1 MLRLLV
7 VSVSGVL
14 ISSLLPKPVP
24 NWFTCVIFRAR
35 SQMKQSK
42 SSFVVMASSIRW
54 LLSPTLIFPM
64 FSTVLVWPRTCRLQ
78 AASPAM
84 VFVCGIKA
92 SFTSSRCAARLVIAF
107 KTVLLVVSDIVAV
120 SLGIWLAS
128 VPPFNRLLLPLPLIP
143 FLLFLHATD
152 SVSVSG
158 ADPSMSADEKENRI
172 SLTFPPMSLVPVLVT
187 TSAQSCSHFCLGFQF
202 QEACCFGFTSSVFS
216 RDSRV
221 FCWVLRRSPGQRAWW
236 AAESIWFSFS
246 LAVSVP
252 SAAKSDFASAKSSVT
267 MSVVSCFLKP
277 VPASEKPVPVTAK
290 SSGCLSTNWRVSR
303 RSCSGYVVFECPD
316 SQVFWDFGSL
326 SRSIEEVYS
335 TSFEYTI
342 VSWNMFVV
350 RFRGRK
356 HLLCGV
362 SLLFLKMLLT
372 PCLLVGL
379 LSSLDSN
386 LFLSSI
392 DPLLTYSTS
401 SCCVNVFVASY
412 FAYCLLVG
420 EVRHVG
426 ELGGLVPPP

>member
-7 VSVSGVL
+7 VSVSAVP
-14 ISSLLPKPVP
+14 ISSLLPMPVP

-54 LLSPTLIFPM
+54 ILRPTLIFPM
-64 FSTVLVWPRTCRLQ
+64 FSKVVVWPRTCRLQ
-78 AASPAM
+78 SASPVM
-84 VFVCGIKA
+84 MFVCGIKA
-92 SFTSSRCAARLVIAF
+92 SLTSSRCAAPLVIAF
-107 KTVLLVVSDIVAV
+107 KTVLLVVSDVVAV

-158 ADPSMSADEKENRI
+158 ADPSMSADEEENRI
-172 SLTFPPMSLVPVLVT
+172 FFIFPPMSLVPVLVT
-187 TSAQSCSHFCLGFQF
+187 TSAQSCSHFCVGFQF

-216 RDSRV
+216 CDSQV
-221 FCWVLRRSPGQRAWW
+221 FCWVPRRSPGQRAWW

-246 LAVSVP
+246 LAFLLLQSP
-252 SAAKSDFASAKSSVT
+252 ILHLQSLLLQSPLFPASFKS
-267 MSVVSCFLKP
+267 

-290 SSGCLSTNWRVSR
+290 SSGCLSMNWGVSR
-303 RSCSGYVVFECPD
+303 RSGSGYVVFECPD

-326 SRSIEEVYS
+326 SRSIEEVDLI
-335 TSFEYTI
+335 SFEYTI
-342 VSWNMFVV
+342 VSWNMLLV

-362 SLLFLKMLLT
+362 SFLFLKMLLT
-372 PCLLVGL
+372 PCLLIGL
-379 LSSLDSN
+379 LSSLNSN
-386 LFLSSI
+386 LFPSSI
-392 DPLLTYSTS
+392 DPLLMYWTS
-401 SCCVNVFVASY
+401 SWCVNVFVASY
-412 FAYCLLVG
+412 FV
-420 EVRHVG
+420 
-426 ELGGLVPPP
+426 